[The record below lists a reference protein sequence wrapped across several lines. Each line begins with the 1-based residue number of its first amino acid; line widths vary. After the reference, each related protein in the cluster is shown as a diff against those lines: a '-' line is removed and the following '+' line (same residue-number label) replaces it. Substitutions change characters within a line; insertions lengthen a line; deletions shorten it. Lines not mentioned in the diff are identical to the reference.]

1 MQNKRQAVLFAALDV
16 GKIRDFLF
24 LPDGTILTAMEN
36 TDDFVIATEEML
48 DNMGYFVT
56 DPWSAATYSYEI
68 RENVKDSYSE
78 IDKSIPVYVCEYF
91 VECNDM
97 VNVSVYGFGDT
108 PNDALED
115 CQRYIELLK
124 SFRKEEENG

>member
-1 MQNKRQAVLFAALDV
+1 MQNKKQAVLFATLDT
-16 GKIRDFLF
+16 GKIRDFLI

-36 TDDFVIATEEML
+36 TDDFVTATEEML
-48 DNMGYFVT
+48 DNLEHCIT

-68 RENVKDSYSE
+68 RE
-78 IDKSIPVYVCEYF
+78 IDESIPVYVCEYF

-124 SFRKEEENG
+124 SFRKVKK

>member
-1 MQNKRQAVLFAALDV
+1 MQNKRQAVLFATLDV

-68 RENVKDSYSE
+68 RENIKDSYSE

-124 SFRKEEENG
+124 SFRKVKK

>member
-1 MQNKRQAVLFAALDV
+1 MTHSSPPQIIDYGR
-16 GKIRDFLF
+16 G
-24 LPDGTILTAMEN
+24 ILLSFN
-36 TDDFVIATEEML
+36 DFVTATEEML

-56 DPWSAATYSYEI
+56 DSWSAATYSYKI

-78 IDKSIPVYVCEYF
+78 IDESIPVYVCEYF

-97 VNVSVYGFGDT
+97 VNVSVYGFGNT
-108 PNDALED
+108 PNDALTD

-124 SFRKEEENG
+124 SFRKEEENE